1 MQRHGSGT
9 GPGCVAHDQHLKLQ
23 KAVTEDRASRATKRS
38 CSNKH
43 MGQSHICTHTHTQAH
58 KHTYTHAPPITDT
71 QAIHTHTHTHAHTKT
86 HTHMRLPSHTTISSE
101 KSRHCEH
108 PMHISFPASYI
119 SSHIVQPIYVCLRR
133 KTTTWTSFYASFI
146 FKK

>member
-58 KHTYTHAPPITDT
+58 KHTYTHAPPITHT
-71 QAIHTHTHTHAHTKT
+71 QAIHTHKDTYICA
-86 HTHMRLPSHTTISSE
+86 SHLTLLELKYRPGKRGKAGRWSPAKIRSE
-101 KSRHCEH
+101 KSRHAWHCEH
-108 PMHISFPASYI
+108 PIHICF
-119 SSHIVQPIYVCLRR
+119 SSLIHFIVQPSLRLPPP
-133 KTTTWTSFYASFI
+133 
-146 FKK
+146 